1 MCLDLNWTGNGT
13 VLHSHWQSVHI
24 DFEVLNSVNYDAPP
38 VVFPGTGKGTGVRV
52 PTRSRGGW
60 SFDGGVYSANKEN
73 IVITQIPFSS
83 LGVTGTSSSKVKR
96 GVTNDQDLLL
106 DSL

>member
-1 MCLDLNWTGNGT
+1 MI
-13 VLHSHWQSVHI
+13 HSHWQSVHI

-38 VVFPGTGKGTGVRV
+38 VVFPGTGKGPGYAYPHAVV
-52 PTRSRGGW
+52 VG
-60 SFDGGVYSANKEN
+60 DHLMVAYSANKEN

-106 DSL
+106 DLL